1 MAVIMTPRRHP
12 EDEVISVHIPY
23 PPTANNLFFNKSGRG
38 RVKTERYRTWLRA
51 AGNELLVQR
60 PPKLTGK
67 VVLSI
72 SLGRPDRRKRDLSN
86 CIKPI
91 EDLLVA
97 HGLIEDDSLVERLSI
112 CWAVTSGAHVLVWP
126 LRATTG
132 ARAA

>member
-1 MAVIMTPRRHP
+1 MTRRKHP

-23 PPTANNLFFNKSGRG
+23 PPTTNNLFFNKAGRG
-38 RVKTERYRTWLRA
+38 RIKTERYRTWLRA

-60 PPKLTGK
+60 PPKLAGK
-67 VVLSI
+67 VAVSI

-97 HGLIEDDSLVERLSI
+97 HGLIEDDSLVESLFIR
-112 CWAVTSGAHVLVWP
+112 WAVATGAHVLVWP

-132 ARAA
+132 ARAV

>member
-1 MAVIMTPRRHP
+1 MTRRQHP
-12 EDEVISVHIPY
+12 EEEIISIQFPY
-23 PPTANNLFFNKSGRG
+23 PPTANNLFFNRPGKG

-51 AGNELLVQR
+51 AGNDLLLQR
-60 PPKLTGK
+60 PPKISGK
-67 VVLSI
+67 VVVSI
-72 SLGRPDRRKRDLSN
+72 VVGRPDRRKRDLSN

-97 HGLIEDDSLVERLSI
+97 HGLIEDDSLVESLSI
-112 CWAVTSGAHVLVWP
+112 RWGDGKGAHVLVWP